1 MKEKN
6 RKIWQGIKSVMLVI
20 TVVFVFVAVTSSIAM
35 SGKNSVSELLPVQW
49 TVFKHMDDGR
59 QSNIV
64 TTDISEVNFRKNDG
78 GTRLIATTKIPN
90 GGADGIMLQMCLKRT
105 AYEVEID
112 GKKITSYE
120 IGRYKKNKALGNG
133 YHFIS
138 IDTADYGKKIT
149 VSFYMNRQDSYE
161 NIRKIDFVDGKDA
174 EANLASKNF
183 VFILLCSF
191 LVVFGMIISLIGAM
205 MSRKGRYPQFLHI
218 GCYSFLIGLYV
229 LSSRYMLQ
237 IFNPNLLVNTFL
249 EYFSMFLLPTP
260 VMLYS
265 LEIISKKRK
274 IFRWYMKIYVMVD
287 IAATFVTVIAYFF
300 YDFHLNRVSGYY
312 RVFMIMGLLSLFI
325 ANFRRIFNNVDDK
338 LRASVLW
345 VLIISN
351 TIPLLSFVL
360 SKNPGGMSDLPVYLM
375 PVGNIYI
382 ILALLFSYLMNYMKV
397 FKDDV
402 ERQVLLRMAYTDSMT
417 GLYNRAK
424 SMEEFEK
431 LDNGS
436 EAYCVVWLDLNYL
449 KRTNDRYGHEEGDM
463 LITRFS
469 GILKNAFDDIGTVCR
484 MGGDEFCVIIKKSMN
499 DIKIKKCINKMHE
512 FIDEDNKGGN
522 RYFMQT
528 SYGIAGSEEFDMPKT
543 DGVCSRAD
551 ERMYEMK
558 VKMKAQRTD

>member
-6 RKIWQGIKSVMLVI
+6 RKIWQGIRSVMLVI
-20 TVVFVFVAVTSSIAM
+20 TVVVVFVAVTSGIAM
-35 SGKNSVSELLPVQW
+35 SGKNSISEVIQTQW

-64 TTDISEVNFRKNDG
+64 TTDISEANFRKNDS
-78 GTRLIATTKIPN
+78 GTRLTATAKIPN

-105 AYEVEID
+105 AYEIEIE

-120 IGRYKKNKALGNG
+120 IGRYKKNKSLGNG
-133 YHFIS
+133 YHFIG
-138 IDTADYGKKIT
+138 IDAEDYGKKIT
-149 VSFYMNRQDSYE
+149 VSFFMNRQDSYE
-161 NIRKIDFVDGKDA
+161 NIRGIDFVDGKDA

-191 LVVFGMIISLIGAM
+191 LVVFGMIISLIGAIM
-205 MSRKGRYPQFLHI
+205 FHKVGYSQFLYI

-229 LSSRYMLQ
+229 LSSRYLLQ

-249 EYFSMFLLPTP
+249 EYFTLFLLPAP
-260 VMLYS
+260 IMLYS
-265 LEIISKKRK
+265 LEIVSKKRK
-274 IFRWYMKIYVMVD
+274 IFRLYMKIYVVVD
-287 IAATFVTVIAYFF
+287 LAATAATAIAYFF
-300 YDFHLNRVSGYY
+300 YDLHLNRVSGYY
-312 RVFMIMGLLSLFI
+312 RGFMVVGLFSLFI
-325 ANFRRIFNNVDDK
+325 AQFKKLFTNVEDK
-338 LRASVLW
+338 LRTSGFW

-351 TIPLLSFVL
+351 TIALLSFVL
-360 SKNPGGMSDLPVYLM
+360 SKNPGGMSDIPIYLM
-375 PVGNIYI
+375 PIGNIYM
-382 ILALLFSYLMNYMKV
+382 ILALLFSYLIDYMKV

-431 LDNGS
+431 LDNGI
-436 EAYCVVWLDLNYL
+436 EPYCVVWLDLNYL

-469 GILKNAFDDIGTVCR
+469 GILKKAFEDTGTVCR
-484 MGGDEFCVIIKKSMN
+484 MGGDEFCVVIKRSMN
-499 DIKIKKCINKMHE
+499 DMKIGKCIDKMLE
-512 FIDEDNKGGN
+512 LIDEDNEDEHK
-522 RYFMQT
+522 YFMQT
-528 SYGIAGSEEFDMPKT
+528 SYGIAGSEEFDIPKT